1 LEIAVR
7 HQGTTTTI
15 ALRGEWDVAEQ
26 HAARQAIQ
34 SALAGCPECLVLD
47 LSQLTFIDSTGI
59 HVAIELA
66 KRSIQQNVRLVIVP
80 GPPAV
85 QRPFE
90 ILRLSDALPFLPSA
104 RRLPRPPVRSGGADH
119 VHVP

>member
-1 LEIAVR
+1 LEIVVR

-15 ALRGEWDVAEQ
+15 AVRGEWDLAEQ
-26 HAARQAIQ
+26 HGARQAIQ
-34 SALAGCPECLVLD
+34 SALAGAPECLVLD

-59 HVAIELA
+59 HVALELA

-90 ILRLSDALPFLPSA
+90 ILQLTDALPFLPSA
-104 RRLPRPPVRSGGADH
+104 R
-119 VHVP
+119 